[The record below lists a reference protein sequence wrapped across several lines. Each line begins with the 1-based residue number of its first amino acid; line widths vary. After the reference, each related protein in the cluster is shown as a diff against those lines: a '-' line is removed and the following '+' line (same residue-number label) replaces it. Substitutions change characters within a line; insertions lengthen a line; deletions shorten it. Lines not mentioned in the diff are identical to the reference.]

1 MLSDGFHV
9 YFVGIRSL
17 FSFILLTYNFVIML
31 CIDMGYT
38 RHCVDGSF
46 YFFIIQKV
54 KKRILVVTKELAK
67 FQQLSSVNF
76 VDISYHSFITTHQNN
91 LHN

>member
-1 MLSDGFHV
+1 MTPTSNVGQQFLGNILLSDGFHV

-17 FSFILLTYNFVIML
+17 FSFILLTNNFVIML

-46 YFFIIQKV
+46 LFFYHP
-54 KKRILVVTKELAK
+54 KK
-67 FQQLSSVNF
+67 
-76 VDISYHSFITTHQNN
+76 
-91 LHN
+91 

>member
-1 MLSDGFHV
+1 
-9 YFVGIRSL
+9 
-17 FSFILLTYNFVIML
+17 ML
-31 CIDMGYT
+31 CIDIGYS
-38 RHCVDGSF
+38 RQGVGGSVLF
-46 YFFIIQKV
+46 CYHPKKV
-54 KKRILVVTKELAK
+54 KKIILVVTKEHAK